1 MVIVWGRKADY
12 EGMILQMSEIKT
24 KSGIEH
30 NQDID
35 ITELFQIA
43 RENKLIVA
51 VTALL
56 FSFAGWVVPIPVSTA
71 PSEITVGVS
80 YPPPGTRVEVIFSDF
95 ETLFY
100 DGGVFEEWK
109 KENKTTKIL
118 FEQFSPHS
126 EDGGSI
132 FATEAMSRLAEV
144 QIQPPKPYTIASL
157 KIKIKTGHRQV
168 IDDFFD
174 YTTYVSNRLNKEYL
188 NLIEAEMETIWRGS
202 TSDFK
207 NLRYLGSL
215 HRFISTNQKAS
226 KVFKVYRPTKPL
238 DSAAMTNRSAK
249 VGIALGAFGAFVGLL
264 VALARHRYWRKNEV

>member
-1 MVIVWGRKADY
+1 
-12 EGMILQMSEIKT
+12 MIIQMSTTKT
-24 KSGIEH
+24 KSGIDH
-30 NQDID
+30 NPDID
-35 ITELFQIA
+35 IAELFQIA

-56 FSFAGWVVPIPVSTA
+56 FSFAGWVIPLPVPTA
-71 PSEITVGVS
+71 PSEITVALS
-80 YPPPGTRVEVIFSDF
+80 YLPPGSRNEVVFSDF

-118 FEQFSPHS
+118 FEQFSLHN

-144 QIQPPKPYTIASL
+144 QIQPPKDYTVASL

-168 IDDFFD
+168 IGDFFD

-188 NLIEAEMETIWRGS
+188 DLIEAEMETIWLDNA
-202 TSDFK
+202 SDSK
-207 NLRYLGSL
+207 LPTRYLGAL
-215 HRFISTNQKAS
+215 HRFISANQKAS

-238 DSAAMTNRSAK
+238 DSVATTNRAK

-264 VALARHRYWRKNEV
+264 AALARHRYRRKNEV